1 MWQYK
6 RVEYK
11 FQNINELDTLLNKEG
26 DDGWEIINY
35 QETKPIKFGSDYTLI
50 VLYKRVKK

>member
-26 DDGWEIINY
+26 DDGWEIIHY